1 MARVSI
7 TDWLLE
13 RPLVY
18 RLWQAPFEKAKLT
31 PVLLNADL
39 SSVRKVLDVGCGPGT
54 NAKCFAHQ
62 EYLGIDLNPAYVRF
76 ARERFGRRFEIV
88 DVTAVDDAWLADQG
102 QFDFI
107 LVNSLMHHIDDRA
120 GRRLLRSLRSVTAA
134 HGHLHLLELVRPASW
149 NLSRVLAHADRGK
162 FARSPSEWQ
171 RLWDGLFEPVVVEQF
186 FLRACGLKLWS
197 MIYLKGRQVP

>member
-120 GRRLLRSLRSVTAA
+120 GRRLLESLRSVTAA

-171 RLWDGLFEPVVVEQF
+171 RLWDGLFEPVVEKQF
-186 FLRACGLKLWS
+186 LLRACGLKLWS
-197 MIYLKGRQVP
+197 MIYLKGRPVP